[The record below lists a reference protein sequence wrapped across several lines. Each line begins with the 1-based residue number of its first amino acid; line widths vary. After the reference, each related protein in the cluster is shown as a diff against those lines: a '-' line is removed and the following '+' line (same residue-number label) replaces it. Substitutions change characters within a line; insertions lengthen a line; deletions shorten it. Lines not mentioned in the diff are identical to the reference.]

1 MVEAGIIVI
10 KLVLGL
16 AAFLLVG
23 YAGKAHDK
31 RIAGVLLTFPILNGI
46 GMLTGADP
54 LAVAQSIYPLVIFN
68 SLSFYTAISLGDRW
82 PAFAPAA
89 QPNRK
94 LIVRLV
100 VWTAI
105 WLAGAVALTLL
116 HDRLPGAAVLF
127 VISLGIAI
135 PLMLAGWT
143 APPVEPPA
151 DPHGHGRDFLAL
163 WSTPDAIKRIA
174 LFLVCFAIVLV
185 ASYCFASKWVGMASA
200 LPLPGL
206 FALATLSVLEPAKRL
221 YPIRDT
227 VLLGPLLVI
236 PFNWMLA
243 RAVLALPEDPLAHAA
258 IGVLVTLAFWAIAGV
273 VVIYGVP
280 ALAAYLDRRR
290 AR

>member
-1 MVEAGIIVI
+1 MLDAGLIAI
-10 KLVLGL
+10 KLLLGL

-23 YAGKAHDK
+23 YVGMAHDK

-68 SLSFYTAISLGDRW
+68 SLLFCAAISLGDRW
-82 PAFAPAA
+82 PPFAPAT

-135 PLMLAGWT
+135 PLMLAGWA
-143 APPVEPPA
+143 APSAESPA
-151 DPHGHGRDFLAL
+151 DPHGYGRDFLTL
-163 WSTPDAIKRIA
+163 WSTPDAVK
-174 LFLVCFAIVLV
+174 
-185 ASYCFASKWVGMASA
+185 
-200 LPLPGL
+200 
-206 FALATLSVLEPAKRL
+206 
-221 YPIRDT
+221 
-227 VLLGPLLVI
+227 
-236 PFNWMLA
+236 
-243 RAVLALPEDPLAHAA
+243 
-258 IGVLVTLAFWAIAGV
+258 
-273 VVIYGVP
+273 
-280 ALAAYLDRRR
+280 
-290 AR
+290 